1 MPYFIYP
8 FFCQEIFRLFTELSG
23 SLSYSY
29 IYIFFLFLP
38 RESKELCSLC
48 PLRRVKLLIFTSVRA
63 GHMTYRA
70 EVKPLLKAGLSGGEE
85 EKTV

>member
-29 IYIFFLFLP
+29 IYIFVFPP

-63 GHMTYRA
+63 GHMTYWGR
-70 EVKPLLKAGLSGGEE
+70 GQT
-85 EKTV
+85 TVEGWVVRR